1 MASENDRHEAYK
13 NYIAANESTVLK
25 GLKNWLLFGR
35 PIAEAS
41 ILYEIRKCLDPWPTH
56 FILENSQSRK
66 VRDGDLLEN
75 GYICKNLTI
84 KDFLNEFSGKV
95 FLCEG
100 ENGYDEYYTTYG
112 EELDISIGSVIE
124 KMAKK
129 GMEAILKDKF
139 KSYDAASLCS
149 LAPSPQ
155 GLTNDD
161 EVGVQ
166 SANGASDSHVRIQL
180 PSDRWANK
188 FDRGFPSV
196 DENMQDEGV
205 FMECLFKVVDIY
217 SALSV
222 IRFYRMEEITLN
234 DIR

>member
-13 NYIAANESTVLK
+13 NYIAANESAVLK
-25 GLKNWLLFGR
+25 GLENWLLFGR

-41 ILYEIRKCLDPWPTH
+41 ILYEIRKCLDPWPAH

-66 VRDGDLLEN
+66 VRDGVLLEN

-112 EELDISIGSVIE
+112 EELDISIGSVMK

-166 SANGASDSHVRIQL
+166 SANGASDSHVRMYIHHARTPL
-180 PSDRWANK
+180 
-188 FDRGFPSV
+188 RGV
-196 DENMQDEGV
+196 
-205 FMECLFKVVDIY
+205 L
-217 SALSV
+217 
-222 IRFYRMEEITLN
+222 
-234 DIR
+234 

>member
-25 GLKNWLLFGR
+25 GLENWLLFGR

-41 ILYEIRKCLDPWPTH
+41 ILYEIRKCLDPWPAH

-66 VRDGDLLEN
+66 ARDGVLLEN

-112 EELDISIGSVIE
+112 ESILCGDMTFVADSVMSSEGEKIALNMQKLSMKIGSLMKKYPDEKEFWIFLDGVDSGFSVDAIE
-124 KMAKK
+124 N
-129 GMEAILKDKF
+129 LKRGLFDTIFDCYPDKDI
-139 KSYDAASLCS
+139 YIIA
-149 LAPSPQ
+149 
-155 GLTNDD
+155 
-161 EVGVQ
+161 
-166 SANGASDSHVRIQL
+166 SANEYEMARGE
-180 PSDRWANK
+180 K
-188 FDRGFPSV
+188 CFDTVNCRYV
-196 DENMQDEGV
+196 NI
-205 FMECLFKVVDIY
+205 L
-217 SALSV
+217 
-222 IRFYRMEEITLN
+222 
-234 DIR
+234 

>member
-1 MASENDRHEAYK
+1 MSTSTTVWYNDYTI
-13 NYIAANESTVLK
+13 YNELLRLSRLHKFNQFTFEYLMKYAVKGSQVILDEIELLNSAEVEDDEKELITKKMLIVLK
-25 GLKNWLLFGR
+25 
-35 PIAEAS
+35 
-41 ILYEIRKCLDPWPTH
+41 
-56 FILENSQSRK
+56 
-66 VRDGDLLEN
+66 
-75 GYICKNLTI
+75 
-84 KDFLNEFSGKV
+84 
-95 FLCEG
+95 
-100 ENGYDEYYTTYG
+100 
-112 EELDISIGSVIE
+112 
-124 KMAKK
+124 
-129 GMEAILKDKF
+129 
-139 KSYDAASLCS
+139 SYKHQCHDAASLCS

>member
-25 GLKNWLLFGR
+25 GLENWLLFGK

-66 VRDGDLLEN
+66 VRDGVLLEN

-84 KDFLNEFSGKV
+84 KV

-100 ENGYDEYYTTYG
+100 ENGHDEYYTTYG
-112 EELDISIGSVIE
+112 EELDISIGSVME

-139 KSYDAASLCS
+139 KSY
-149 LAPSPQ
+149 
-155 GLTNDD
+155 
-161 EVGVQ
+161 
-166 SANGASDSHVRIQL
+166 
-180 PSDRWANK
+180 
-188 FDRGFPSV
+188 
-196 DENMQDEGV
+196 ENLQDEGV
-205 FMECLFKVVDIY
+205 FMEYLFKVVDIY

-222 IRFYRMEEITLN
+222 IRFYRMEGIALK

>member
-112 EELDISIGSVIE
+112 EELDISIGSVME

-149 LAPSPQ
+149 LAP
-155 GLTNDD
+155 D
-161 EVGVQ
+161 
-166 SANGASDSHVRIQL
+166 ANGASDSHVRIQL

-222 IRFYRMEEITLN
+222 IRFYRMEEIALK

>member
-1 MASENDRHEAYK
+1 M
-13 NYIAANESTVLK
+13 
-25 GLKNWLLFGR
+25 
-35 PIAEAS
+35 
-41 ILYEIRKCLDPWPTH
+41 
-56 FILENSQSRK
+56 
-66 VRDGDLLEN
+66 
-75 GYICKNLTI
+75 
-84 KDFLNEFSGKV
+84 
-95 FLCEG
+95 
-100 ENGYDEYYTTYG
+100 
-112 EELDISIGSVIE
+112 E

>member
-13 NYIAANESTVLK
+13 NYIAANENTVLK

-66 VRDGDLLEN
+66 VRDGNLLEN

-100 ENGYDEYYTTYG
+100 ENGHDEYYTTYG
-112 EELDISIGSVIE
+112 EELDIPIGSVME

-139 KSYDAASLCS
+139 KSY
-149 LAPSPQ
+149 
-155 GLTNDD
+155 
-161 EVGVQ
+161 
-166 SANGASDSHVRIQL
+166 
-180 PSDRWANK
+180 
-188 FDRGFPSV
+188 
-196 DENMQDEGV
+196 ENMQDEGV
-205 FMECLFKVVDIY
+205 FMEYLFKVVDIY

-222 IRFYRMEEITLN
+222 IRFYRMEGIALK

>member
-1 MASENDRHEAYK
+1 MR
-13 NYIAANESTVLK
+13 
-25 GLKNWLLFGR
+25 GR
-35 PIAEAS
+35 KWI
-41 ILYEIRKCLDPWPTH
+41 W
-56 FILENSQSRK
+56 
-66 VRDGDLLEN
+66 
-75 GYICKNLTI
+75 
-84 KDFLNEFSGKV
+84 
-95 FLCEG
+95 
-100 ENGYDEYYTTYG
+100 
-112 EELDISIGSVIE
+112 EELDISIGSVME

-149 LAPSPQ
+149 LAP
-155 GLTNDD
+155 D
-161 EVGVQ
+161 
-166 SANGASDSHVRIQL
+166 ANGASDSHVRIQL

-196 DENMQDEGV
+196 DENLQDEGV

>member
-1 MASENDRHEAYK
+1 MEK
-13 NYIAANESTVLK
+13 
-25 GLKNWLLFGR
+25 
-35 PIAEAS
+35 
-41 ILYEIRKCLDPWPTH
+41 
-56 FILENSQSRK
+56 
-66 VRDGDLLEN
+66 

-84 KDFLNEFSGKV
+84 KAFLNEFSGKV

-112 EELDISIGSVIE
+112 EELDISIGSVME

-139 KSYDAASLCS
+139 KSYDATSLCT
-149 LAPSPQ
+149 LAP
-155 GLTNDD
+155 D
-161 EVGVQ
+161 
-166 SANGASDSHVRIQL
+166 ANGATDSHVRVQL
-180 PSDRWANK
+180 PSDRRANK

-196 DENMQDEGV
+196 DENLQDEGV